1 MVTLGLFIVRGH
13 ILTILEKLNK
23 ESMDHALGLILMFTI
38 AYLLYFND

>member
-13 ILTILEKLNK
+13 ISTILEELNK

-38 AYLLYFND
+38 AYLLYFSD